1 MSKQR
6 VIIAGIFA
14 IVLAGLLYYLY
25 PHRESNTGID
35 LGHVTERVIRV
46 PYESDTRPE
55 NVTSFV
61 QDTSIRIGALE
72 VRGALQQARNPGSAV
87 YVSGTRIGEIEG
99 AGLVSST
106 TSRTGKFVLLETI
119 AYSGAAD
126 SARMYYLVDLE
137 TKTVSR
143 IMSPKTAFDGDIRG
157 LQDKVAKPVLVFK
170 AWDGENPE
178 FSLFFVGSVQG
189 SGQRVRVSAEEVWV
203 YNSASKTLMKK

>member
-1 MSKQR
+1 MDKTK
-6 VIIAGIFA
+6 VLVVGAFA
-14 IVLAGLLYYLY
+14 IVLVSLLYYLY
-25 PHRESNTGID
+25 PHREPSAGID
-35 LGHVTERVIRV
+35 LDNVTEKVIRV

-55 NVTSFV
+55 NVTSFG

-72 VRGALQQARNPGSAV
+72 VRGALQQARNPGSEV

-106 TSRTGKFVLLETI
+106 KSHTGKRVLLETI

-143 IMSPKTAFDGDIRG
+143 IMSPKTAFDGDISG

-203 YNSASKTLMKK
+203 YNSAFKTLMRK